1 MIWCH
6 LYRWHPFSSSRRL
19 GKPCQ
24 QARATR
30 SPAFHHF
37 PMARRANFAPSRVYH
52 RLSSYSS
59 FPFSL
64 EDCSIRSVGDYLLK
78 RGGPKHFQ
86 FWDLSSSLFLLFPP
100 RTFPSTPFS
109 HDGKVSDISYLRL
122 GHVASQIHDEGP
134 SASALYD
141 DKKKKRKITN
151 ESVKESERETRPA
164 FRSQEFHYW
173 AGSLRHSSPSPPLS
187 VNVRGQGA
195 LYLIYQ

>member
-30 SPAFHHF
+30 SPAFHPF

-64 EDCSIRSVGDYLLK
+64 GDCSIRSVGDYLPK
-78 RGGPKHFQ
+78 RGAQNISNFEISRRHYFYYFPTHF
-86 FWDLSSSLFLLFPP
+86 SLGAILTWRQSVRHHIYGSATLRP
-100 RTFPSTPFS
+100 RYMTKDPQRPPSTTT
-109 HDGKVSDISYLRL
+109 R
-122 GHVASQIHDEGP
+122 
-134 SASALYD
+134 
-141 DKKKKRKITN
+141 KKRGK
-151 ESVKESERETRPA
+151 
-164 FRSQEFHYW
+164 
-173 AGSLRHSSPSPPLS
+173 
-187 VNVRGQGA
+187 
-195 LYLIYQ
+195 

>member
-64 EDCSIRSVGDYLLK
+64 GDCSIRSVGDYLLK
-78 RGGPKHFQ
+78 RGAQNISNFEISRRHYFYYFPHA
-86 FWDLSSSLFLLFPP
+86 LFPRRHSHMTAKCPTYHIYGSATLRP
-100 RTFPSTPFS
+100 RYMTKDPQRPPSTTT
-109 HDGKVSDISYLRL
+109 R
-122 GHVASQIHDEGP
+122 
-134 SASALYD
+134 
-141 DKKKKRKITN
+141 KKRGK
-151 ESVKESERETRPA
+151 
-164 FRSQEFHYW
+164 
-173 AGSLRHSSPSPPLS
+173 
-187 VNVRGQGA
+187 
-195 LYLIYQ
+195 